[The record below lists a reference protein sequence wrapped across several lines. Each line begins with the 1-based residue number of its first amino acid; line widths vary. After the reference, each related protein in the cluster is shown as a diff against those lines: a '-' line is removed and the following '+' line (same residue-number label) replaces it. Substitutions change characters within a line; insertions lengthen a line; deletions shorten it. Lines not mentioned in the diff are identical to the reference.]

1 MKPKPWTLP
10 RVLAANRA
18 AAAVYLAVLWLAGER
33 RQVCTTRAR
42 IKAVC
47 GLCPETI
54 TGAVQALN
62 DAGWIKLAYGRA
74 AGKRWYRLTLP
85 KLPPF
90 PWAEKTRSREPK
102 LPPFPWAEK
111 TRSREASKTG
121 KNPLKGTPRLSGK
134 NPPYSLKRV
143 GAGPVAALPLRGD
156 TATPAGTPDTGASE
170 EGAMVSVADLAAEV
184 FGGQQ

>member
-90 PWAEKTRSREPK
+90 PWAEKTRSRE
-102 LPPFPWAEK
+102 
-111 TRSREASKTG
+111 ASKTG

>member
-42 IKAVC
+42 IAEVC
-47 GLCPETI
+47 GLYRDTI
-54 TGAVQALN
+54 TNALKAL
-62 DAGWIKLAYGRA
+62 DDGGWVRVRYGRA

-90 PWAEKTRSREPK
+90 PWA
-102 LPPFPWAEK
+102 AK

-134 NPPYSLKRV
+134 NPPYSLERV